1 LKRRDAFQRIASQP
15 IASWN
20 FLAMSH
26 RRPAIKPSPVKQL
39 ARTSTMPLGALAAGV
54 GLSLLG
60 GAAMAQNVPEAA
72 SAAST
77 AASSA
82 SDDSKLKTLG
92 NVKVTASALREKP
105 AAKQEYQAVTSTI
118 GKGKQALRDIP
129 QSVTVVTEKLMEDR
143 NLTDLKDVLRTTA
156 GVTFLAGETGEEDV
170 RLRGFSLQQAGDLYI
185 DGMRDPSLYE
195 RDTFNYDRVEVLRGS
210 ASMIFGRG
218 STGGVVN
225 QVNKSPFLMDQSE
238 LETTVGTGN
247 MYRVTADVN
256 KKLSDTSAIRVNA
269 MKQQS
274 NNKGATIDKEGIA
287 PSISWGLGTADE
299 FTASLFHLKYNNNPI
314 YAQRWFNVNGKLTP
328 GMANDAFYGFTTDHN
343 NGTADYAT
351 LSNLHRFA
359 DGGELKTAIR
369 QGHYDRDVLGTVP
382 AFGTT
387 NGAATTSTNISDATL
402 VTRTQNKARLSSTT
416 ATLLQSDY
424 TNKFQL
430 ADMTHAVIAGADL
443 SWDKGSRQPNYSQ
456 TRTTTTAATT
466 TLGDTNPGGAIV
478 DTRAAPVFNYFN
490 SRNVGAYAQDTI
502 AITPTIKLIGGL
514 RHDSFSAHYYNTTE
528 NYSRADELTS
538 HRFGAL
544 YQPNEWA
551 SFHVSRGTSFNVS
564 ADAYQYELG
573 AANRAKQ
580 SNTAPEKSRNTEIGT
595 KLNLLDERLSVNAS
609 LFYSEKYN
617 ERNTDPDTTATM
629 MLLSGKRHA
638 AGLDFDIAGRITDK
652 WEAYLSWT
660 WIPDA
665 RIDQAVA
672 TTNVNTPATG
682 DRPGL
687 TPKHSG
693 SLWNTYQITP
703 QWRAGL
709 GINHRGSQTPI
720 TNKNIRADDFTTF
733 DAMAEYTIN
742 WRYSLRLNATNLAN
756 TNYIDQLYS
765 SFYVAG
771 APRSVQLT
779 FKVTL

>member
-1 LKRRDAFQRIASQP
+1 MPDHLTALSSSP
-15 IASWN
+15 TV
-20 FLAMSH
+20 
-26 RRPAIKPSPVKQL
+26 RPAPL
-39 ARTSTMPLGALAAGV
+39 PLGALAAGV
-54 GLSLLG
+54 GLSLLS
-60 GAAMAQNVPEAA
+60 GAVMAQSAAAPAAAAA
-72 SAAST
+72 SASAPAAAAAST
-77 AASSA
+77 DEA
-82 SDDSKLKTLG
+82 KLKTLG
-92 NVKVTASALREKP
+92 TVSVSASPLRQAP

-129 QSVTVVTEKLMEDR
+129 QSVTVVTEKLLEDR

-185 DGMRDPSLYE
+185 DGMKDPSLYE

-225 QVNKSPFLMDQSE
+225 QVNKTPFLMDQSE

-256 KKLSDTSAIRVNA
+256 KKLSDTSAIRINA
-269 MKQQS
+269 MKHES

-287 PSISWGLGTADE
+287 PSFSWGLGTGDE
-299 FTASLFHLKYNNNPI
+299 FTASIFHLKYNNNPI

-369 QGHYDRDVLGTVP
+369 HGHYDRDVLGTVP

-387 NGAATTSTNISDATL
+387 NGAATTVNNISDATL
-402 VTRTQNKARLSSTT
+402 ITRTTNKARLSSTT

-430 ADMTHAVIAGADL
+430 ADMTHSVIAGADL

-456 TRTTTTAATT
+456 TRNTTIAPTV
-466 TLGDTNPGGAIV
+466 TLGDTDPGGAIV

-490 SRNVGAYAQDTI
+490 SRNIGAYAQDTV

-514 RHDSFSAHYYNTTE
+514 RQDSFTAHYYNASE
-528 NYSRADELTS
+528 NYSRTDNLTS

-551 SFHVSRGTSFNVS
+551 SFHISRGTSFNVS

-573 AANRAKQ
+573 SANRAKQ
-580 SNTAPEKSRNTEIGT
+580 ANTPPEKSRNTEIGT

-609 LFYSEKYN
+609 IFYSEKYN

-672 TTNVNTPATG
+672 TTSTTTPATG

-693 SLWNTYQITP
+693 SLWNTYQFTP

-709 GINHRGSQTPI
+709 GVNHRGSQTPV
-720 TNKNIRADDFTTF
+720 TNKTIRADDFTTF

-765 SFYVAG
+765 GFYVAG
-771 APRSVQLT
+771 ASRSVQLT
-779 FKVTL
+779 LKVTL